1 MYELSIGGIEVR
13 IEREVDP
20 TNARIK
26 SVYFFVFTAICLGFL
41 LTLGIII
48 YFRFVS
54 GYFNTDYP
62 SIRPDVEV
70 ADNINF
76 ESSSG
81 MLNADLVLDGI
92 GMTYTDIKL
101 DEILLS
107 EGQYIDPD
115 HTYMAY
121 SFYFKNSGTETITV
135 DYYMRIISTYN
146 FMNEYVRV
154 LVIQDDTVYQMYQ
167 KRDDF
172 DDEPIEY
179 ENLPQAI
186 EFESNTM
193 IFRNSFED
201 FKPGEIKLFRVIMW
215 LEEQDPDIA
224 KNTLSDSIEC
234 HFNFSIRVSELAY
247 ENQPYIL
254 LSDPSKLWISFRTTC
269 NIVLKMHYE

>member
-1 MYELSIGGIEVR
+1 MR
-13 IEREVDP
+13 IEHEVDP

-26 SVYFFVFTAICLGFL
+26 SVYFFVFSAICLGL
-41 LTLGIII
+41 LMTLGIII
-48 YFRFVS
+48 YSQYVS
-54 GYFNTDYP
+54 GYFNTDHLP
-62 SIRPDVEV
+62 IRPNIEV
-70 ADNINF
+70 ADNMSF

-81 MLNADLVLDGI
+81 MLNANLVLDGI

-107 EGQYIDPD
+107 EGQYIDTD

-121 SFYFKNSGTETITV
+121 SFYFKNSGTETITI

-154 LVIQDDTVYQMYQ
+154 LVIQDDTIYQMYQ
-167 KRDDF
+167 KSDDI

-201 FKPGEIKLFRVIMW
+201 LKPGEIKLFRVIMW

-224 KNTLSDSIEC
+224 KNTLSGSIEC
-234 HFNFSIRVSELAY
+234 HFNFSIRVSELAH
-247 ENQPYIL
+247 ESQPFIL
-254 LSDPSKLWISFRTTC
+254 LSNPSKLWISFRTTC

>member
-1 MYELSIGGIEVR
+1 VKIEH
-13 IEREVDP
+13 EVDP

-92 GMTYTDIKL
+92 GMTYSDIKL

-193 IFRNSFED
+193 IFRNYFED

-224 KNTLSDSIEC
+224 KNTLSGSIEC
-234 HFNFSIRVSELAY
+234 HFNFSIRVRELAY
-247 ENQPYIL
+247 ESQPYIL
-254 LSDPSKLWISFRTTC
+254 LNNPSKLWISFRTTC